1 MSRTDAILK
10 RLATLYPKF
19 MDLSLDRQW
28 RLLGQLGNPQERL
41 PPVIHVA
48 GTNAKGSTIAYLRA
62 MLEAAGKRVH
72 VYTSPHLV
80 RFNERI
86 RLAGKLVST
95 RRVNDAL
102 EEVERVNAGAP
113 ITQFEITTSA
123 ALKLFAE
130 TPADYLLLE
139 VGLGGD
145 FDSTNVINHP
155 LGVIITPVD
164 FDHQKWLGYT
174 IREIASHK
182 AGILK
187 RGSPAVIGRQR
198 DEGLKE
204 IERAAAKLKIVPFVQ
219 GRDYDGYAQD
229 GRLIY
234 QDEDGLLD
242 LPPPALIGHHQF
254 DNAALAIAAVRHF
267 KLPVSEAQIGKG
279 LRTVVWP
286 ARIQPLKGKLRDLL
300 PKSDELWLDGAHNA
314 HGAAALAV
322 SLEEMNV
329 ARPKPLVLDRRHD
342 EHARAGGFPG
352 ALREDVA
359 ARFHGEHSG
368 RAECSS
374 GALHRRCRD
383 RRRARGQDQPLGDDG
398 VACSGQDH
406 RRAGRHLRLALSRRR
421 RAVAQRHAA
430 GLTPTACP
438 MRWCSFRRPASR

>member
-10 RLATLYPKF
+10 RLTTLYPKF

-86 RLAGKLVST
+86 RIAGRLVST

-102 EEVERVNAGAP
+102 EEVERVNAGRP

-174 IREIASHK
+174 ITEIASHK

-187 RGSPAVIGRQR
+187 RGAPAVIGRQR
-198 DEGLKE
+198 DEGLAE
-204 IERAAAKLKIVPFVQ
+204 IERAAKKLRITPFVQ

-229 GRLIY
+229 GRLVY

-254 DNAALAIAAVRHF
+254 DNAALAVAAVRHL
-267 KLPVSEAQIGKG
+267 KLPLSEAQIARG

-286 ARIQPLKGKLRDLL
+286 ARIQPLKGKLRDML
-300 PKSDELWLDGAHNA
+300 PKSSELWLDGAHNA

-322 SLEEMNV
+322 SLEEMQA
-329 ARPKPLVLDRRHD
+329 ARPKPLVLIVGMMNTREPADFLAPFVPMAPRLFTLTIPGEENAHPAQAIAD
-342 EHARAGGFPG
+342 AAQAAGLQVTSSPSVQA
-352 ALREDVA
+352 ALREA
-359 ARFHGEHSG
+359 ATI
-368 RAECSS
+368 A
-374 GALHRRCRD
+374 GARVVICGSLYL
-383 RRRARGQDQPLGDDG
+383 AGDI
-398 VACSGQDH
+398 
-406 RRAGRHLRLALSRRR
+406 LAKN
-421 RAVAQRHAA
+421 
-430 GLTPTACP
+430 GTPP
-438 MRWCSFRRPASR
+438 D

>member
-10 RLATLYPKF
+10 RLTTLYPKF
-19 MDLSLDRQW
+19 MDLGLDRQW
-28 RLLGQLGNPQERL
+28 RLLGQLGNPQDRL

-80 RFNERI
+80 RFNERV

-95 RRVNDAL
+95 RRINDAL
-102 EEVERVNAGAP
+102 EDVERINAGQP

-145 FDSTNVINHP
+145 FDSTNVIDHP
-155 LGVIITPVD
+155 LGTIITPVD

-174 IREIASHK
+174 IAEIASHK

-187 RGSPAVIGRQR
+187 RGAPAVIGRQR
-198 DEGLKE
+198 DEGLAA
-204 IERAAAKLKIVPFVQ
+204 IERVAARLRVAPFVQ
-219 GRDYDGYAQD
+219 GRDYDSYAQD

-234 QDEDGLLD
+234 QDEAGLID

-254 DNAALAIAAVRHF
+254 DNAGIAVAAVRHF
-267 KLPVSEAQIGKG
+267 KLPVSEAEIATG

-286 ARIQPLKGKLRDLL
+286 ARIQPLKGKLRDML
-300 PKSDELWLDGAHNA
+300 PPSSELWLDGAHNA

-322 SLEEMNV
+322 SLEEMNA
-329 ARPKPLVLDRRHD
+329 ARPRPLILIVGMMNTREPADFLAPFVPMAPRVIALTIPGEPNAHP
-342 EHARAGGFPG
+342 ARYIADAATADGLAARTHRSVESALQDAAATPG
-352 ALREDVA
+352 ARVVICGSLYLGGDV
-359 ARFHGEHSG
+359 
-368 RAECSS
+368 
-374 GALHRRCRD
+374 
-383 RRRARGQDQPLGDDG
+383 
-398 VACSGQDH
+398 
-406 RRAGRHLRLALSRRR
+406 LAKN
-421 RAVAQRHAA
+421 
-430 GLTPTACP
+430 GTPP
-438 MRWCSFRRPASR
+438 D

>member
-10 RLATLYPKF
+10 RLTTLYPKF

-28 RLLGQLGNPQERL
+28 RLLGQLGNPQDRL

-48 GTNAKGSTIAYLRA
+48 GTNAKGSTIAYLQA

-80 RFNERI
+80 RFNERV
-86 RLAGKLVST
+86 RLSGKLVST

-102 EEVERVNAGAP
+102 EEVERINAGQP

-155 LGVIITPVD
+155 LGTIITPVD
-164 FDHQKWLGYT
+164 FDHQKWLGYS
-174 IREIASHK
+174 IAEIASHK

-187 RGSPAVIGRQR
+187 RGAPAVIGRQR
-198 DEGLKE
+198 DEGLAA
-204 IERAAAKLKIVPFVQ
+204 IERVAARLRVTPFVQ
-219 GRDYDGYAQD
+219 GRDYDSYAQD

-234 QDEDGLLD
+234 QDEAGLID

-254 DNAALAIAAVRHF
+254 DNAGIAIAAVRHF
-267 KLPVSEAQIGKG
+267 NLPVSEAEIAAG
-279 LRTVVWP
+279 LRSVIWP

-300 PKSDELWLDGAHNA
+300 PRSSELWLDGAHNA

-322 SLEEMNV
+322 SLEEMNA
-329 ARPKPLVLDRRHD
+329 ARRKPLILIV
-342 EHARAGGFPG
+342 GMMNT
-352 ALREDVA
+352 REPADFLKSFVPMA
-359 ARFHGEHSG
+359 PR
-368 RAECSS
+368 
-374 GALHRRCRD
+374 
-383 RRRARGQDQPLGDDG
+383 
-398 VACSGQDH
+398 V
-406 RRAGRHLRLALSRRR
+406 LALTIPGEPN
-421 RAVAQRHAA
+421 AHPAGHIAEAATAA
-430 GLTPTACP
+430 GLSARTHRSVESALRDAAATPGARVVICGSLYLGGDVLAKNGTP
-438 MRWCSFRRPASR
+438 PD

>member
-10 RLATLYPKF
+10 RLTALYPKF
-19 MDLSLDRQW
+19 MDLDLGRQH
-28 RLLGQLGNPQERL
+28 RLLADLGHPERRL

-80 RFNERI
+80 RFNERV

-95 RRVNDAL
+95 RRINDAL
-102 EEVERVNAGAP
+102 EEVERINAGKP

-130 TPADYLLLE
+130 TPADFLLLE

-145 FDSTNVINHP
+145 FDSTNVIDHP
-155 LGVIITPVD
+155 LGTIITPVD
-164 FDHQKWLGYT
+164 FDHQKWLGHT
-174 IREIASHK
+174 IKEIASHK

-187 RGSPAVIGRQR
+187 RGAPAVVGRQR
-198 DEGLKE
+198 DEGLSE

-229 GRLIY
+229 GRLVY

-267 KLPVSEAQIGKG
+267 KLPISDAQIAEG
-279 LRTVVWP
+279 LRTVIWP
-286 ARIQPLKGKLRDLL
+286 ARIQPLRGKLSDML
-300 PKSDELWLDGAHNA
+300 PKSSELWLDGAHNA
-314 HGAAALAV
+314 HGAAALAR
-322 SLEEMNV
+322 SIEEMN
-329 ARPKPLVLDRRHD
+329 ALRKKPLILII
-342 EHARAGGFPG
+342 GMMNT
-352 ALREDVA
+352 REPTDFIEPFIKMSPRVMTLTILGEPNAHPAAHIAVA
-359 ARFHGEHSG
+359 AT
-368 RAECSS
+368 
-374 GALHRRCRD
+374 
-383 RRRARGQDQPLGDDG
+383 
-398 VACSGQDH
+398 
-406 RRAGRHLRLALSRRR
+406 
-421 RAVAQRHAA
+421 AA
-430 GLTPTACP
+430 GLAAKTYRSVESALQEAAKTPGARVVICGSLYLGGDVLAKNGTP
-438 MRWCSFRRPASR
+438 PN

>member
-10 RLATLYPKF
+10 RLTTLYPKF
-19 MDLSLDRQW
+19 MDLGLDRQW
-28 RLLGQLGNPQERL
+28 RLLAQLGNPQDRL

-80 RFNERI
+80 RFNERV

-95 RRVNDAL
+95 RRINDAL
-102 EEVERVNAGAP
+102 EEVERINAGQP

-155 LGVIITPVD
+155 LGTIITPVD
-164 FDHQKWLGYT
+164 FDHQKWLGYS
-174 IREIASHK
+174 IAEIASHK

-187 RGSPAVIGRQR
+187 RGAPAVIGRQR
-198 DEGLKE
+198 DEGLAA
-204 IERAAAKLKIVPFVQ
+204 IERVAARLRVTPFVQ
-219 GRDYDGYAQD
+219 GRDYDSYAQD

-234 QDEDGLLD
+234 QDEAGLID

-254 DNAALAIAAVRHF
+254 DNAGIAIAAVRHF
-267 KLPVSEAQIGKG
+267 NLPIGEAEIAAG
-279 LRTVVWP
+279 LRSVIWP

-300 PKSDELWLDGAHNA
+300 PRSSELWLDGAHNA

-322 SLEEMNV
+322 SLEEMNA
-329 ARPKPLVLDRRHD
+329 ARRKPLILIV
-342 EHARAGGFPG
+342 GMMNT
-352 ALREDVA
+352 REPADFLKSFVPMA
-359 ARFHGEHSG
+359 PR
-368 RAECSS
+368 
-374 GALHRRCRD
+374 
-383 RRRARGQDQPLGDDG
+383 
-398 VACSGQDH
+398 V
-406 RRAGRHLRLALSRRR
+406 LALTIPGEPN
-421 RAVAQRHAA
+421 AHPAGHIAEAATAA
-430 GLTPTACP
+430 GLSARTHRSVESALRDAAGTAGARVVICGSLYLGGDVLAKNGTPP
-438 MRWCSFRRPASR
+438 D